1 MLLCIT
7 KYYISLR
14 IKFHIIIGP
23 TFLHTS
29 LLGRTLRSVRRLLRP
44 SVSISMPYFIEFSSL
59 LGIGVY
65 LNCKWLPTLEDE
77 KVVVEQRKLAVLTSR
92 GILI

>member
-1 MLLCIT
+1 
-7 KYYISLR
+7 
-14 IKFHIIIGP
+14 
-23 TFLHTS
+23 
-29 LLGRTLRSVRRLLRP
+29 
-44 SVSISMPYFIEFSSL
+44 MPYFIEFSSL